1 MTKATAAAEM
11 RAVSICL
18 SPTDL
23 EKLDAIRK
31 ASFVDSRSRAA
42 RVAIARWHDFL
53 HRNPRFR
60 RLTRPEFDFAVSPQ
74 TGGKTTKFYFDCED
88 DERLNALRALTGE
101 QVVGRLIRAA
111 IGWYA
116 ARV

>member
-18 SPTDL
+18 SAADL
-23 EKLDAIRK
+23 EKLDAIRR

-42 RVAIARWHDFL
+42 RVALAKWHDYYPS
-53 HRNPRFR
+53 RPKRFKS
-60 RLTRPEFDFAVSPQ
+60 RPEFVGAVSPQ
-74 TGGKTTKFYFDCED
+74 TGGKTTKFYFDAED
-88 DERLNALRALTGE
+88 DARIDRLKAWTGE

-116 ARV
+116 RRV